1 MLPLLFLKFFN
12 VKLIKSSDQLFLDCS
27 VVTVGT
33 FDGVHRGHRRV
44 IEYCKQ
50 LSEKQDCSS
59 VVYTFSPHP
68 RKVLGKGDFK
78 YINSQAEK
86 IYLFQKLGVEYVF
99 IEEFSL
105 AFAQKTAKQF
115 VEEHLLKQLS
125 LKDLVIGYDHQFGKD
140 REGSFEVLKEL
151 SEHYHFHLHKI
162 EALYHDNLTISSTK
176 IRSALEEGN
185 LSQANDMLGYPY
197 FLMAKVVDGLK
208 IGRKLG
214 YPTANLAMDEQEK
227 IIPKQGVYV
236 VMVDVNGMFY
246 KGVLNIG
253 YRPTLNLPESPLSIE
268 VHLFDFCDDLY
279 RKTLVV
285 FFLERIRDDIK
296 FGSMD
301 DLKRQI
307 DFDIIKAKESFS
319 YHKEWDSIN
328 NNLFIMDKFFK
339 EEL

>member
-1 MLPLLFLKFFN
+1 M
-12 VKLIKSSDQLFLDCS
+12 KLVKSSDQLFLDCS

-50 LSEKQDCSS
+50 LSEKQACRS
-59 VVYTFSPHP
+59 VVYTFFPHP

-99 IEEFSL
+99 IQEFSL
-105 AFAQKTAKQF
+105 TFAQKSAKEF

-140 REGSFEVLKEL
+140 REGSFEILKEL
-151 SEHYHFHLHKI
+151 SEHYNFRLHKI

-176 IRSALEEGN
+176 IRAALEEGN

-197 FLMAKVVDGLK
+197 ILMAKVVDGLK

-214 YPTANLAMDEQEK
+214 FPTANLAMDEQEK

-236 VMVDVNGMFY
+236 VMVDVNGTFY
-246 KGVLNIG
+246 KGVLSIG
-253 YRPTLNLPESPLSIE
+253 YRPTLNLPELQLSIE
-268 VHLFDFCDDLY
+268 VHLFDFYGDLY
-279 RKTLVV
+279 GKTLVV

-296 FGSMD
+296 YASLD
-301 DLKRQI
+301 ELKQQI
-307 DFDIIKAKESFS
+307 EFDIIKAKESFS
-319 YHKEWDSIN
+319 YHKEWDDIKKQP
-328 NNLFIMDKFFK
+328 FFMDKF
-339 EEL
+339 

>member
-1 MLPLLFLKFFN
+1 MLTLLFLKFFN
-12 VKLIKSSDQLFLDCS
+12 VKILKSSDQLFLDCS

-50 LSEKQDCSS
+50 LSEKQDCSL
-59 VVYTFSPHP
+59 VVYTFFPHP

-99 IEEFSL
+99 IQEFSL

-151 SEHYHFHLHKI
+151 SEHYHFRLHKI

-176 IRSALEEGN
+176 IRTALEDGN
-185 LSQANDMLGYPY
+185 LSLANDMLGYPY
-197 FLMAKVVDGLK
+197 VLMAKVVEGLK

-214 YPTANLAMDEQEK
+214 FPTANLAMDEQEK
-227 IIPKQGVYV
+227 IIPKHGVYN
-236 VMVDVNGMFY
+236 VMVDVNGVFY

-253 YRPTLNLPESPLSIE
+253 YRPTLNLPNSQLSIE
-268 VHLFDFCDDLY
+268 VYLFDFYGDLY
-279 RKTLVV
+279 GKTLVV
-285 FFLERIRDDIK
+285 LFLERIRDDIK
-296 FGSMD
+296 FGSINE
-301 DLKRQI
+301 LKHQMEL
-307 DFDIIKAKESFS
+307 DIIKAKESFS
-319 YHKEWDSIN
+319 YHKEWDNIK
-328 NNLFIMDKFFK
+328 NNLFVIDKF
-339 EEL
+339 L